1 MHGVGRA
8 IRVLADE
15 LGDGAGFDIAVRTR
29 LRRYDKTTETLV
41 YRAVRE
47 ALTNARKHARASH
60 VKVAIVERQGAIECR
75 VSDDG
80 IGFDVAQVRAPDR
93 VRLHFGLDALEERLR
108 LAGGDLDI
116 DSEPGRGTR
125 IAMSIPVVRR
135 VA

>member
-1 MHGVGRA
+1 MATGTVKWFNDAKGYGF
-8 IRVLADE
+8 IQPDE
-15 LGDGAGFDIAVRTR
+15 GGKDLFV
-29 LRRYDKTTETLV
+29 
-41 YRAVRE
+41 
-47 ALTNARKHARASH
+47 HHS
-60 VKVAIVERQGAIECR
+60 AIVERQGAIECR
-75 VSDDG
+75 VSDAG

-116 DSEPGRGTR
+116 DSEPARGTR